1 MGSTN
6 LGNQTLTFDFKQEG
20 TSEGFNKIMYNLI
33 PKGIIR
39 GGELTKL
46 TDSTVSISPFLC
58 FFEDTSV
65 ETGTRLE
72 TSSDVSVSVSQ
83 ANNYIVGR
91 FNWLNIEDNYMDFLG
106 VSSSNIQPTDLIF
119 GRAIY
124 DTLGVLQNFDVS
136 EKSWSREYY
145 ENFKSDYPNFHV
157 MYNPTDSSKI
167 IINKGSAFINGNLVT
182 LSSPYVL
189 QYSDLNI
196 TNSRKDLVV
205 IDESSSISIIKGD
218 DSVTPTVPKCPQ
230 NKLILAVITLPSNP
244 STIEGTYIQNIYSS
258 NPSLNSELVDGVVV
272 TSKIADSAVTESKL
286 ASDSVT
292 TSKIADGNVTN
303 DKLEDSTILIGKLA
317 DATKASLQ
325 TYGYYNTEDYSA
337 STASSITYN
346 VSLPDATLVQGM
358 TLKITFENALQS
370 NNANGITSVY
380 LKLNNGTAKRIV
392 ARRAGIASTDTG
404 YVTTNLYA
412 LRSHEFAGGNYSSTY
427 KYKVFDAFT
436 TMTLMYTGTYWLIM
450 ENPVLC
456 NYMNASNGYTIYADG
471 LIEQWQ
477 TYIASQANVVTAC
490 NLFVEYSNT
499 RYFVAVTEDNCED
512 APNSISTRKAT
523 ALIVQNKTESTFD
536 VLHYEYYLSSL
547 HIGVMCI
554 GY

>member
-33 PKGIIR
+33 PKGIIK

-124 DTLGVLQNFDVS
+124 DTLGVLQNFDIS

-145 ENFKSDYPNFHV
+145 ENFKSNYPNFHV

-189 QYSDLNI
+189 QYSDLNV

-258 NPSLNSELVDGVVV
+258 NPSLNSELVDNVV
-272 TSKIADSAVTESKL
+272 TLSKI
-286 ASDSVT
+286 
-292 TSKIADGNVTN
+292 N
-303 DKLEDSTILIGKLA
+303 DETKSTLE
-317 DATKASLQ
+317 
-325 TYGYYNTEDYSA
+325 TYGYYCVDANSDNISDTSKIFD
-337 STASSITYN
+337 I
-346 VSLPDATLVQGM
+346 SLPDVNIVAGT
-358 TLKITFENALQS
+358 TLKITFANALQS
-370 NNANGITSVY
+370 SNEISSVY
-380 LKLNNGTAKRIV
+380 LKFNGENDSNKKQIV
-392 ARRAGIASTDTG
+392 ARRAGILNTDVG
-404 YVTTNLYA
+404 YVDSNLFA
-412 LRSHEFAGGNYSSTY
+412 LRSHLFAGGNYDANY
-427 KYKVFDAFT
+427 PNKVFDAYT
-436 TMTLMYTGTYWLIM
+436 SLTLMYTGTYWLIM

-456 NYMNASNGYTIYADG
+456 NYADASNGYTVYADG
-471 LIEQWQ
+471 YIIQDKVTRIE
-477 TYIASQANVVTAC
+477 TLLSTDR
-490 NLFVEYSNT
+490 SNT
-499 RYFVAVTEDNCED
+499 ETFDLYTLGYTKDPNGIYDVGIHLNIYEDGDHYVGIYSDMEGNDTDRNLSYFVGGSSQTRQNQINFHIKCHRYITKKIWEAAGSLNFSLI
-512 APNSISTRKAT
+512 SISTIRS
-523 ALIVQNKTESTFD
+523 NFME
-536 VLHYEYYLSSL
+536 
-547 HIGVMCI
+547 
-554 GY
+554 

>member
-46 TDSTVSISPFLC
+46 TDSTISISPFLC

-157 MYNPTDSSKI
+157 MYNSTEADKI

-182 LSSPYVL
+182 LSSPYTL
-189 QYSDLNI
+189 QYPDLSV

-205 IDESSSISIIKGD
+205 IDESSSISVIKGE

-244 STIEGTYIQNIYSS
+244 STIEGTYIQNIYSN

-272 TSKIADSAVTESKL
+272 TSKIADSAVTLPKISNSTKSALETYGYFCDDNN
-286 ASDSVT
+286 SDISD
-292 TSKIADGNVTN
+292 TSKIFN
-303 DKLEDSTILIGKLA
+303 II
-317 DATKASLQ
+317 
-325 TYGYYNTEDYSA
+325 
-337 STASSITYN
+337 
-346 VSLPDATLVQGM
+346 LPDVDIVAGT
-358 TLKITFENALQS
+358 TLKITFANALQS
-370 NNANGITSVY
+370 SNEVSSVY
-380 LKLNNGTAKRIV
+380 LKFNNESDSNKKQIV
-392 ARRAGIASTDTG
+392 ARRAGIANTDVG
-404 YVTTNLYA
+404 YVDSNLFA
-412 LRSHEFAGGNYSSTY
+412 LKSHLFAGGNYDSNY
-427 KYKVFDAFT
+427 PNKVFDAFT

-456 NYMNASNGYTIYADG
+456 NYVDASNGYTIYADG
-471 LIEQWQ
+471 LIEQFGQVTSKTDWFDF
-477 TYIASQANVVTAC
+477 NVVYDSHCIINATRMTGTSSRGYITTLVNS
-490 NLFVEYSNT
+490 NLAQFQVVGWSYGDST
-499 RYFVAVTEDNCED
+499 SK
-512 APNSISTRKAT
+512 NS
-523 ALIVQNKTESTFD
+523 V
-536 VLHYEYYLSSL
+536 LSSYYSK
-547 HIGVMCI
+547 

>member
-33 PKGIIR
+33 PKGIIK

-182 LSSPYVL
+182 LSSPYIL
-189 QYSDLNI
+189 QYSDLNV

-244 STIEGTYIQNIYSS
+244 STIEGTYIQNIYSN

-272 TSKIADSAVTESKL
+272 TSKIADDAVTL
-286 ASDSVT
+286 N
-292 TSKIADGNVTN
+292 KINNVT
-303 DKLEDSTILIGKLA
+303 KSTLE
-317 DATKASLQ
+317 
-325 TYGYYNTEDYSA
+325 TYGYYCIDANSDNISDTSKIFD
-337 STASSITYN
+337 IT
-346 VSLPDATLVQGM
+346 LPDVNIVAGT
-358 TLKITFENALQS
+358 TLKITFANALQS
-370 NNANGITSVY
+370 SNEISSVY
-380 LKLNNGTAKRIV
+380 LKFNGESDSNKKQIV
-392 ARRAGIASTDTG
+392 ARRAGILSTDVG
-404 YVTTNLYA
+404 YVDSNLFA
-412 LRSHEFAGGNYSSTY
+412 LRSHLFAGGNYDANY
-427 KYKVFDAFT
+427 PNKVFDAYT
-436 TMTLMYTGTYWLIM
+436 SLTLMYTGTYWLIM

-456 NYMNASNGYTIYADG
+456 NYADASNRYTVNADG
-471 LIEQWQ
+471 FIKQSYSGSGIFGGTFIFPIAFKNT
-477 TYIASQANVVTAC
+477 TYSVSLDISEFNSHGDIALCANSYDKTKTNMKIRFQIRGNSGQAFNPA
-490 NLFVEYSNT
+490 LFTYEVE
-499 RYFVAVTEDNCED
+499 
-512 APNSISTRKAT
+512 
-523 ALIVQNKTESTFD
+523 
-536 VLHYEYYLSSL
+536 
-547 HIGVMCI
+547 